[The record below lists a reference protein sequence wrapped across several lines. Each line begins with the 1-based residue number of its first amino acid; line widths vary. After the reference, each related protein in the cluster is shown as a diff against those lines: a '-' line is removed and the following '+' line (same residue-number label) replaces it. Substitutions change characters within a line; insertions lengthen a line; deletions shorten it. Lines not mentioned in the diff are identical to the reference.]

1 MKTKTLIVGSVLVA
15 VGVGAYFF
23 LIKNKNAGTGIISNS
38 LTKIG
43 GGAGTSNSGTNSASQ
58 NQNNTAHPATI
69 DEIAQNQNQIIEQN
83 KYQQV
88 LNIQTKYT
96 NGLYFDCPPKQ
107 SGWHQSW
114 EYETC
119 ISSKKQNAVA
129 KINKEI
135 NPLGYKLSN
144 GIEPLSEIVKLTL

>member
-23 LIKNKNAGTGIISNS
+23 LIKNKNAGTGMISNS

-58 NQNNTAHPATI
+58 NQNNTAPPATI

-83 KYQQV
+83 KYQQA

-96 NGLYFDCPPKQ
+96 IGLGSDCPPKEA
-107 SGWHQSW
+107 GWNGDWAYKS
-114 EYETC
+114 C
-119 ISSKKQNAVA
+119 MSLKNAVA
-129 KINKEI
+129 IATINKLI
-135 NPLGYKLSN
+135 NPLGYKLSKFA
-144 GIEPLSEIVKLTL
+144 PLSEIVKLTL